1 MACEVLERQKS
12 NLFMVRNPW
21 GDEAPAREGTLV
33 HQDHIEN
40 IGFTWF
46 HRVLIGFE
54 GWKGF
59 FTTEGKQREWGG
71 LTSVRR
77 ETRGEGEKHPE
88 HG

>member
-1 MACEVLERQKS
+1 
-12 NLFMVRNPW
+12 
-21 GDEAPAREGTLV
+21 
-33 HQDHIEN
+33 
-40 IGFTWF
+40 
-46 HRVLIGFE
+46 LIGFE